1 MKLYLRGLSPD
12 SRIERLNTTNA
23 KHMTNEPVLP
33 SRRDIIKA
41 AGGLAVGIPLHNLP
55 KTTMNAPDAF
65 IDITNPPNIVRI
77 LDAGKN
83 ELPIEK
89 NSAGDWEGSGIG
101 IQFSSGNFKI
111 VPGSDYKENISHIQL
126 RWHGDL
132 HTVHRLLGDHWER
145 SYGDLEW
152 RGQVAGR
159 TMPWY
164 FLAYDGRRTHGYG
177 LQTGPNAFCFWNAD
191 DEGISLWADIRSGGN
206 PVQLKGRT
214 LEVGQVICRRGNDG
228 ESPFAAA
235 SAFCSQMSQSPRIPN
250 HTIYGTNDWNYAYG
264 NNSAELIEGVAAVIS
279 ELSPNPDNRPYSVI
293 DDGWQ
298 TDRSGHE
305 TGEPGWQG
313 NARFGD
319 MSRVADRLKSLGVR
333 PGLWFR
339 ALCMVPNVPDS
350 WKSSRDQ
357 NYLDPSVPE
366 VLDLVSQHIKRFAG
380 WGYQM
385 IKHDFS
391 TWDILGLWGFEMGAS
406 PTRDGWSL
414 ADPTKTNAEVI
425 KGLYHTIRVAAGDA
439 LLIGCNTVSHLS
451 PGYHEIQRIGD
462 DTSGRSWNRNR
473 RMGVNTLAF
482 RAVQDRR
489 FYVADPDIVAITKNV
504 PWNLVEQW
512 LRLVSE
518 SGAALFVAI
527 EPDLI
532 EQKHRVALKKAFD
545 IASRNQTIGQPLDWL
560 DSDCPRSW
568 NLRGETVNFDWMGEY
583 GSWPFGD

>member
-1 MKLYLRGLSPD
+1 
-12 SRIERLNTTNA
+12 
-23 KHMTNEPVLP
+23 
-33 SRRDIIKA
+33 
-41 AGGLAVGIPLHNLP
+41 
-55 KTTMNAPDAF
+55 
-65 IDITNPPNIVRI
+65 
-77 LDAGKN
+77 
-83 ELPIEK
+83 
-89 NSAGDWEGSGIG
+89 
-101 IQFSSGNFKI
+101 
-111 VPGSDYKENISHIQL
+111 
-126 RWHGDL
+126 
-132 HTVHRLLGDHWER
+132 
-145 SYGDLEW
+145 
-152 RGQVAGR
+152 
-159 TMPWY
+159 
-164 FLAYDGRRTHGYG
+164 
-177 LQTGPNAFCFWNAD
+177 
-191 DEGISLWADIRSGGN
+191 
-206 PVQLKGRT
+206 
-214 LEVGQVICRRGNDG
+214 
-228 ESPFAAA
+228 
-235 SAFCSQMSQSPRIPN
+235 
-250 HTIYGTNDWNYAYG
+250 
-264 NNSAELIEGVAAVIS
+264 LIEGVAAVIS